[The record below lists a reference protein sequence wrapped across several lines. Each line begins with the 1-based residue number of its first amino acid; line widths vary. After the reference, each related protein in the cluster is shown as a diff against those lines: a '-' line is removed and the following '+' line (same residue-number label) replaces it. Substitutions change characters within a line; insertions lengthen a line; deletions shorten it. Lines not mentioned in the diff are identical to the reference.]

1 MGLNLQ
7 KKKTIV
13 ANMHKTAN
21 LALSAIIAD
30 SRGIIANKINYL
42 RKKSRKN
49 GIIFNVVRNN
59 LLKLA
64 FKGTQFECLKKKLSG
79 PILIAFSMEHP
90 GSAARILKK
99 FSIENKNFKIIGAAL
114 KSKSLSSSKIDQLAA
129 MPTYKES
136 IIYIIKIMQEITL
149 GKLLRT
155 LIAIKEK

>member
-7 KKKTIV
+7 QKKTIV
-13 ANMHKTAN
+13 TNMHKMAN

-49 GIIFNVVRNN
+49 GVIINVVRNN

-64 FKGTQFECLKKKLSG
+64 FKNTQFECLKKKLSG
-79 PILIAFSMEHP
+79 PIIIAYSMEHP
-90 GSAARILKK
+90 GSAARIFKNFSLK
-99 FSIENKNFKIIGAAL
+99 NKKFKIIGAAL
-114 KSKSLSSSKIDQLAA
+114 NSQSLSSSKIDLLAA

-136 IIYIIKIMQEITL
+136 IIQIITIMKEITL
-149 GKLLRT
+149 GKLLRI
-155 LIAIKEK
+155 LIAIKNK